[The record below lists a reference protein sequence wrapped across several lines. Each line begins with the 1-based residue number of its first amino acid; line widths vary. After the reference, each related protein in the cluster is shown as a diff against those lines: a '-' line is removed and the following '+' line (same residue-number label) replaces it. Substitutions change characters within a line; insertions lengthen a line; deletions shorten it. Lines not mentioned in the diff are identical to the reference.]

1 MNRLQDS
8 SLSVHTASCTS
19 SGEEMPRRHD
29 HGIRPLRSRAR
40 GHHRR
45 HQSDEEWVD
54 YRENSRFSLLSTCAS
69 YTASSLLNSPSAIFF
84 WRVAI
89 LFTFMIESVRWDKQ

>member
-29 HGIRPLRSRAR
+29 HGIRPLRYRAGKYYRRNQSRTER
-40 GHHRR
+40 IIEKTVSG
-45 HQSDEEWVD
+45 
-54 YRENSRFSLLSTCAS
+54 REHPRLFVRNALFRVLQRTLSHETPYCERIEDPLYHECA
-69 YTASSLLNSPSAIFF
+69 
-84 WRVAI
+84 
-89 LFTFMIESVRWDKQ
+89 